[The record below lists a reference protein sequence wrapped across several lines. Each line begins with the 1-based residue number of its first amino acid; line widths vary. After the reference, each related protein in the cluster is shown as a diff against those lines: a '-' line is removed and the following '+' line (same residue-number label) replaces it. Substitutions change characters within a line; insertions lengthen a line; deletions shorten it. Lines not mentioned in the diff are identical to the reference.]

1 VNSVD
6 PVVKVLAGLD
16 QPASPTVEFKDALLA
31 RILAELRPAAEPR
44 PGRDRPWRVHS
55 FPGVRWRHGHRR
67 RLVVLAAVALVAVA
81 TASAFAVR
89 AFFIDKG
96 IVGLPPVGATPS
108 TPESGVLEM
117 YYWIDHPRSRNWV
130 YADGRLIRFGAP
142 PRRGFL
148 EQRLTREGVKL
159 LRSEIVSAGGF
170 GHAQPPSGSE
180 SLRWT
185 EIQVRKGDRLV
196 PLTWASDLKRLE
208 ARLTNPGSW
217 LPASAWKQPKI
228 RAYVPSRFDVCAG
241 AVVVPDLD
249 KPRQGRVVPM
259 GPARIVALLPAAA
272 QNVLR
277 GRDWRTEVSRPGF
290 PGARRGVYG
299 GCFAVTTNEARSL
312 AKALDGAGPA
322 AARKGGSINLN
333 YHFDA
338 PGPSRQV
345 WIGFSPYL
353 PHGETTC
360 LGCG

>member
-1 VNSVD
+1 MNSVD

-44 PGRDRPWRVHS
+44 PGRDRPWHVHS
-55 FPGVRWRHGHRR
+55 LSGLRWRHGRRR
-67 RLVVLAAVALVAVA
+67 RLVVLAVVALVAVA

-89 AFFIDKG
+89 AFVIDKG

-108 TPESGVLEM
+108 TPENGVLEM
-117 YYWIDHPRSRNWV
+117 EYWVNGRETRSRNWV
-130 YADGRLIRFGAP
+130 YADGRLIRLGGRANGR
-142 PRRGFL
+142 PRRGFV

-159 LRSEIVSAGGF
+159 LRSEVVSAGGF
-170 GHAQPPSGSE
+170 GHDQPPAGSK
-180 SLRWT
+180 SLDSFNPPT
-185 EIQVRKGDRLV
+185 IQVRKGERLV
-196 PLTWASDLKRLE
+196 PLRWASDLERLE
-208 ARLTNPGSW
+208 ARLTDPESW
-217 LPASAWKQPKI
+217 LPASAWKQRKFK
-228 RAYVPSRFDVCAG
+228 AYVPSRFEVCAG

-277 GRDWRTEVSRPGF
+277 GRHWNAR
-290 PGARRGVYG
+290 GAGP

-312 AKALDGAGPA
+312 AKDLDGAGPA
-322 AARKGGSINLN
+322 TARKGGAIRLH
-333 YHFDA
+333 YTFHA

-345 WIGFSPYL
+345 WISFDPFL
-353 PHGETTC
+353 PHGEVTC
-360 LGCG
+360 SQCG